1 MSDIRTMNL
10 NDSGD
15 GMVSLDNP
23 STTFVQQNGVEKN
36 MSQNKDTTTMDS
48 TPISELMGGASA
60 MPEHMPDMMA
70 PPMMSAEP
78 RMQSM
83 LATAP
88 QMQQQPQHTGEKV
101 EPKSKNIM
109 NLTDDQMFAL
119 IAGVCAAA
127 AVSRPVQEKLAS
139 SVPKFLSENGSRS
152 AIGLASTGLVAAI
165 IFYVTKTYV
174 VKN

>member
-10 NDSGD
+10 NDKDD

-23 STTFVQQNGVEKN
+23 STTFVQENGLEKN

-48 TPISELMGGASA
+48 TPISELMGGGSA
-60 MPEHMPDMMA
+60 MPEQMPDMMA

-78 RMQSM
+78 RMQSV
-83 LATAP
+83 LAAAP
-88 QMQQQPQHTGEKV
+88 QMQQPQQTSEKV

-109 NLTDDQMFAL
+109 NLTDDQLFAL

-152 AIGLASTGLVAAI
+152 AVGLASTGLVAAV
-165 IFYVTKTYV
+165 IFYVMKTYV

>member
-10 NDSGD
+10 NDTDD

-23 STTFVQQNGVEKN
+23 STTFVQENLHEKN
-36 MSQNKDTTTMDS
+36 MSQSKDTTTMDS

-60 MPEHMPDMMA
+60 APDIMA
-70 PPMMSAEP
+70 PPMMTTDP
-78 RMQSM
+78 RMQSV

-88 QMQQQPQHTGEKV
+88 QMPMQMQMPAEEKQKV

-109 NLTDDQMFAL
+109 NLTDDQLFAL

-139 SVPKFLSENGSRS
+139 TVPKFLGENGSRS
-152 AIGLASTGLVAAI
+152 AIGLASTGLVAAL
-165 IFYVTKTYV
+165 IFYIAKTYI

>member
-10 NDSGD
+10 NDAGD

-23 STTFVQQNGVEKN
+23 STTFVHQKSIEKN
-36 MSQNKDTTTMDS
+36 MSQHKDTMDS
-48 TPISELMGGASA
+48 TPISDLMGGNGI
-60 MPEHMPDMMA
+60 PEQMQDIMA

-78 RMQSM
+78 RMQSV

-88 QMQQQPQHTGEKV
+88 QMQMPVQQAPSENKV
-101 EPKSKNIM
+101 EPKNKNFM
-109 NLTDDQMFAL
+109 NLTDDQLFAL
-119 IAGVCAAA
+119 IAGLCAAA

-152 AIGLASTGLVAAI
+152 AVGLASTGLVAAI
-165 IFYVTKTYV
+165 IFYIIKTYV
-174 VKN
+174 IKN

>member
-10 NDSGD
+10 NDKDD

-23 STTFVQQNGVEKN
+23 STTFVQENAHEKN
-36 MSQNKDTTTMDS
+36 MSQSKDTTTMDS

-60 MPEHMPDMMA
+60 APDIMA
-70 PPMMSAEP
+70 PPMMTAEP
-78 RMQSM
+78 RMQSV

-88 QMQQQPQHTGEKV
+88 QMQQVAPMPTEEKKV

-109 NLTDDQMFAL
+109 NLTDDQLFAL
-119 IAGVCAAA
+119 IAGVCTAA

-139 SVPKFLSENGSRS
+139 TVPKFLSENGSRS
-152 AIGLASTGLVAAI
+152 AVGLASTGLVAAL
-165 IFYVTKTYV
+165 IFYVVKTYV

>member
-10 NDSGD
+10 NDKDD

-23 STTFVQQNGVEKN
+23 STTFVQENLHEKN
-36 MSQNKDTTTMDS
+36 MSQSKDTTTMDS

-60 MPEHMPDMMA
+60 VPDIMA
-70 PPMMSAEP
+70 PPMMTADP
-78 RMQSM
+78 RMQSV

-88 QMQQQPQHTGEKV
+88 QMPMQMQMPAEEKQKV

-109 NLTDDQMFAL
+109 NLTDDQLFAL

-139 SVPKFLSENGSRS
+139 TVPKFLGENGSRS
-152 AIGLASTGLVAAI
+152 AIGLASTGLVAAL
-165 IFYVTKTYV
+165 IFYITKTYM

>member
-10 NDSGD
+10 NDKDD

-23 STTFVQQNGVEKN
+23 STTFVQENLHEKN
-36 MSQNKDTTTMDS
+36 MSQSKDTTTMDS
-48 TPISELMGGASA
+48 TPISELIGGASA
-60 MPEHMPDMMA
+60 VPDIMA
-70 PPMMSAEP
+70 PPMMTVEP
-78 RMQSM
+78 RMQSV

-88 QMQQQPQHTGEKV
+88 QMPMHMQMPTEEKKKV

-109 NLTDDQMFAL
+109 NLTDDQLFAL

-139 SVPKFLSENGSRS
+139 TVPKFLGENGSRS
-152 AIGLASTGLVAAI
+152 AIGLASTGLVAAL
-165 IFYVTKTYV
+165 IFYITKTYM

>member
-1 MSDIRTMNL
+1 MNL
-10 NDSGD
+10 NDKDD

-23 STTFVQQNGVEKN
+23 STTFVQENAHEKN
-36 MSQNKDTTTMDS
+36 MSQSKDTTTMDS

-60 MPEHMPDMMA
+60 APDIMA
-70 PPMMSAEP
+70 PPMMTTEP
-78 RMQSM
+78 RMQSV

-88 QMQQQPQHTGEKV
+88 QMQQVAPMPTEEKKV

-109 NLTDDQMFAL
+109 NLTDDQLFAL
-119 IAGVCAAA
+119 IAGVCTAA

-152 AIGLASTGLVAAI
+152 AVGLASTGLVAAL
-165 IFYVTKTYV
+165 IFYITKTYV

>member
-10 NDSGD
+10 NDKDD

-23 STTFVQQNGVEKN
+23 STTFVQENLHEKN
-36 MSQNKDTTTMDS
+36 MLQSKDTTTMDS

-60 MPEHMPDMMA
+60 VPDIMA
-70 PPMMSAEP
+70 PPMMTAEP
-78 RMQSM
+78 RMQSVR
-83 LATAP
+83 ATAP
-88 QMQQQPQHTGEKV
+88 QMPMQMPTEEKKKV

-109 NLTDDQMFAL
+109 NLTDDQLFAL

-139 SVPKFLSENGSRS
+139 TVPKFLGENGSRS
-152 AIGLASTGLVAAI
+152 AIGLASTGLVAAL
-165 IFYVTKTYV
+165 IFYITKTYI

>member
-10 NDSGD
+10 NDKDD

-23 STTFVQQNGVEKN
+23 STTFVQENAPEKN
-36 MSQNKDTTTMDS
+36 MSQHKDTMDS
-48 TPISELMGGASA
+48 TPISDLMGGNG
-60 MPEHMPDMMA
+60 MPEQMQDMMA

-78 RMQSM
+78 RMQSV

-88 QMQQQPQHTGEKV
+88 QMPMQQAPAETKV

-109 NLTDDQMFAL
+109 NLTDDQLFAL

-152 AIGLASTGLVAAI
+152 AIGLASTGLVAAV
-165 IFYVTKTYV
+165 IFYITKTYI

>member
-10 NDSGD
+10 NDKDD

-23 STTFVQQNGVEKN
+23 STTFVQENAPEKN
-36 MSQNKDTTTMDS
+36 MSQSKDTTTMDS
-48 TPISELMGGASA
+48 TPISELMGSASA
-60 MPEHMPDMMA
+60 APDIMA
-70 PPMMSAEP
+70 PPMMTTEP
-78 RMQSM
+78 RMQSV

-88 QMQQQPQHTGEKV
+88 QMQAVAAPMQTEEKKV

-109 NLTDDQMFAL
+109 NLTDDQLFAL

-139 SVPKFLSENGSRS
+139 TVPKFLSENGSRS
-152 AIGLASTGLVAAI
+152 AIGLASTGLVAAL
-165 IFYVTKTYV
+165 IFYITKTYV

>member
-10 NDSGD
+10 NDKDD

-23 STTFVQQNGVEKN
+23 STTFVQENAVEKN
-36 MSQNKDTTTMDS
+36 MSQSKDTTTMDS
-48 TPISELMGGASA
+48 TPISELMGSASA
-60 MPEHMPDMMA
+60 APDIMA
-70 PPMMSAEP
+70 PPMISAEP
-78 RMQSM
+78 RMQSV

-88 QMQQQPQHTGEKV
+88 QMQAPMPMQTEEKKV

-109 NLTDDQMFAL
+109 NLTDDQLFAL

-139 SVPKFLSENGSRS
+139 TVPKFLSENGSRS
-152 AIGLASTGLVAAI
+152 AVGLASTGLVAAL
-165 IFYVTKTYV
+165 IFYITKTYI